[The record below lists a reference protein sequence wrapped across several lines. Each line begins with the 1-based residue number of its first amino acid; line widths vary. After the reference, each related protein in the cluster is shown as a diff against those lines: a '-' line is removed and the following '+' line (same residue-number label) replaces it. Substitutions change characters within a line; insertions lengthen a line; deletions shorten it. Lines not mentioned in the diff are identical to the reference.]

1 MWLYIDAG
9 KAKKKYGSIAEAIE
23 SKKRRSG

>member
-9 KAKKKYGSIAEAIE
+9 KAKKKYGSLAEAME
-23 SKKRRSG
+23 SNKRRSG